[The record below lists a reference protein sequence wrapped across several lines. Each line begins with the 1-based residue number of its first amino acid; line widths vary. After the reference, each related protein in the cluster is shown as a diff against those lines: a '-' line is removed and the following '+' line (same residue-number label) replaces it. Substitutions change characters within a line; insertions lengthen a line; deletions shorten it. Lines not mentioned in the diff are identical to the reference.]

1 MQINSDGLVGLMGMV
16 GRWFREGISVIIPDR
31 NCGGFCLNRI
41 NIMTERKPWSQDV
54 SVSLCSKTTCCED
67 W

>member
-1 MQINSDGLVGLMGMV
+1 MGMV
-16 GRWFREGISVIIPDR
+16 GWGFREGISVIIPDR

-41 NIMTERKPWSQDV
+41 NIMTERKPWSQEV